1 MFSVTMVVS
10 TFSKLTYAPSTINP
24 PPLPLLPPSLPSLS
38 RFRSLLRGLANFVAN
53 ERRQRAPRIEISNR
67 DGLDSRDSRADV

>member
-1 MFSVTMVVS
+1 MFPVTMVVS
-10 TFSKLTYAPSTINP
+10 TFSKLTYAPSTITR
-24 PPLPLLPPSLPSLS
+24 LPSSLSPSLS

-53 ERRQRAPRIEISNR
+53 ERRERAPRIEISNR